1 MNAVRV
7 AIEREALALGPD
19 AAEGVEARLVGVD
32 LGSEPVDEDVDDI
45 GLRVEGV
52 VPDVLEDHG
61 LADGAAGV
69 AEQEGEERKF
79 AGLQIDGLAGASD
92 FARDEVE
99 GDVTAGEAGGF
110 GRL

>member
-1 MNAVRV
+1 MGTEDV
-7 AIEREALALGPD
+7 ADTADGF
-19 AAEGVEARLVGVD
+19 EARVVGVD
-32 LGSEPVDEDVDDI
+32 LGAETGDDDVDDV
-45 GLRVEGV
+45 GLGIEAV
-52 VPDVLEDHG
+52 VPDVFENHG

-99 GDVTAGEAGGF
+99 RDVTAGEAGGF